1 MSRDEVS
8 QTEVNAVHSATL
20 AEDGKTIVILYD
32 LKDGGSGCQSFV
44 VGELQSRH
52 PIHRV
57 Q

>member
-1 MSRDEVS
+1 MNGE
-8 QTEVNAVHSATL
+8 EVNLSEVDAVHSATL
-20 AEDGKTIVILYD
+20 AEDGRSIVVLYD
-32 LKDGGSGCQSFV
+32 LKDGGCGCQSFV

>member
-1 MSRDEVS
+1 MNGE
-8 QTEVNAVHSATL
+8 EVNLSEVDAVHSATL
-20 AEDGKTIVILYD
+20 AEDGKSIVVLYD
-32 LKDGGSGCQSFV
+32 LKDGGCGCQSFV

>member
-1 MSRDEVS
+1 MNDK
-8 QTEVNAVHSATL
+8 EVNQSEVDAVHSATL

-32 LKDGGSGCQSFV
+32 LRDGGCGCQSFV
-44 VGELQSRH
+44 VGELQASH